1 MGGFDKIELT
11 PKSPPLASQRSG
23 PASSVSQGGSIK
35 SDKKEKGNQDFAKA
49 ETNNS
54 FMTNRKKRKFK
65 MGKRYPIALSIVAFI
80 LLLIGIPA
88 YATYK
93 SGLKTYREA
102 KLVSAAIKNQNVELA
117 GAEIDKTQKYL
128 AETQRN
134 FHFLIPLKFVPLVN
148 WYYNDADH
156 MLNAGKHG
164 LDAATI
170 AVDSIKPYA
179 DVLGLKG
186 QGTATGS
193 TEDRIKTAVLT
204 IGKITPQIDKIS
216 GKLDLIKKEMDEVD
230 PKHYPTLIF
239 GNKVQTQIA
248 NVRTL
253 TDDGATFVSDAK
265 PLVKV
270 LPSLLGENE
279 EKKYLVL
286 FQNDKEL
293 RPTGGFLTGYAI
305 IKIDKG
311 IIKLDKSEDIYVL
324 DDSIPNKKRAP
335 APILKY
341 LPKVSVLNLRDSNLS
356 PDFIESMKTFKS
368 MYDTST
374 QKVEV
379 DGIVAI
385 DTNVLVNTI
394 KILDDSV
401 TAGGVTFNTKN
412 DPRCDCPS
420 VIYALEDNISRPVN
434 YVKTDRKGLL
444 GDLLGAI
451 MNKALTS
458 SPKIYWGPLFQSF
471 IQGTNEKHILAYL
484 YDEEA
489 QKGIEGL
496 NAAGKIREFEGDY
509 LHINETSFSGAKV
522 NIFMQEEV
530 ENNYT
535 VKDGNITK
543 TVTIKY
549 KNPFPPSDCNL
560 ERGGLCLNAE
570 YRDWFRIYVPKG
582 SELIDSKGS
591 QVKLTS
597 SEDLGKTVFEGFL
610 TVRPKGTKTFTITY
624 KLPFKL
630 KSGSPLPALIQKQPG
645 TNGNIYTNIVNGKT
659 VETFPL
665 LTDKELKLKI

>member
-1 MGGFDKIELT
+1 MGGFDKIELA
-11 PKSPPLASQRSG
+11 PKNTSTATN
-23 PASSVSQGGSIK
+23 
-35 SDKKEKGNQDFAKA
+35 SDKGGTVRTEKQVKEKQDFAKA
-49 ETNNS
+49 ESNGT
-54 FMTNRKKRKFK
+54 FMTNRKKRAKFK
-65 MGKRYPIALSIVAFI
+65 MSKRYPIALSIVALI
-80 LLLIGIPA
+80 LLLIGVPS
-88 YATYK
+88 YLTYK
-93 SGLKTYREA
+93 SGLKTYRQA
-102 KLVSAAIKNQNVELA
+102 KLVSAALKSQDIEAASVEI
-117 GAEIDKTQKYL
+117 EKTKKSL

-134 FHFLIPLKFVPLVN
+134 FHFLVPLKIVPIAS
-148 WYYNDADH
+148 WYYNDVDH

-164 LDAATI
+164 LDSATI
-170 AVDSIKPYA
+170 ATDAIKPYA

-186 QGTATGS
+186 KESNAGS

-216 GKLDLIKKEMDEVD
+216 EKLDLIKKEIDKVN
-230 PKHYPTLIF
+230 PKHYPSFIF
-239 GNKVQTQIA
+239 GKKVQTQLATI
-248 NVRTL
+248 RSL

-270 LPSLLGENE
+270 LPTLLGENE

-311 IIKLDKSEDIYVL
+311 IIKLDRSEDIYVL

-335 APILKY
+335 APIVKY
-341 LPKVSVLNLRDSNLS
+341 LTKVNSFNLRDSNLS

-368 MYDTST
+368 MYDTSAK
-374 QKVEV
+374 KVEV
-379 DGIVAI
+379 DGIIAI
-385 DTNVLVNTI
+385 DTYVLVNTI
-394 KILDDSV
+394 KILDDTI
-401 TAGGVTFNTKN
+401 TANGVTFNTKS

-434 YVKTDRKGLL
+434 YIKTDRKGLL
-444 GDLLGAI
+444 GDLLSAI

-458 SPKIYWGPLFQSF
+458 SPKQYWGPLFQSF
-471 IQGTNEKHILAYL
+471 IQGTNEKHIMAYL
-484 YDEEA
+484 FNEEA

-496 NAAGKIREFEGDY
+496 NAAGKILDFEGDY

-535 VKDGNITK
+535 IKNGEITK
-543 TVTIKY
+543 TLTIKY
-549 KNPFPPSDCNL
+549 KNPYPPSDCNL

-570 YRDWFRIYVPKG
+570 YRDWIRVYVPKG

-591 QVKLTS
+591 QVKLVT

-610 TVRPKGTKTFTITY
+610 TVRPKGTKTFTLTY

-630 KSGSPLPALIQKQPG
+630 KSGSPLPVLIQKQPG
-645 TNGNIYTNIVNGKT
+645 TGGNVYTNIVNGKT
-659 VETFPL
+659 IETFPL
-665 LTDKELKLKI
+665 LTDKEFKLKI